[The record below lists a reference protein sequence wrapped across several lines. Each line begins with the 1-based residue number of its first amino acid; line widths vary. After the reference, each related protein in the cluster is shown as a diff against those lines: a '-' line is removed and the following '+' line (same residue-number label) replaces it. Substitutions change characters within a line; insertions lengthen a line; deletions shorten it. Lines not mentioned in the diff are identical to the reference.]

1 MSDPIDAALLA
12 SYRRSG
18 IQYDTVEEAWRQS
31 RHLGPLVGWV
41 LARFPDERAFRV
53 CAAWLARCVE
63 RIPEAKPAADLF
75 AQATAREQG
84 PHQANVVAGRLGDL
98 RNEAIM
104 AGKPAVA
111 AFADGASDLAE
122 AWAAATTG
130 QVDAEV
136 DPWARGRTASKAL
149 VTAWAAHSGWSPEDR
164 EARAQ
169 ATRALLDLLRECRAA
184 GGLAET

>member
-1 MSDPIDAALLA
+1 MSDTVDAALLA
-12 SYRRSG
+12 CYQRSG

-31 RHLGPLVGWV
+31 QHLSPLVGWV

-53 CAAWLARCVE
+53 CADWLARCAE

-75 AQATAREQG
+75 AQATAREKG

-98 RNEAIM
+98 RNGAIM

-122 AWAAATTG
+122 VWAAATTG

-149 VTAWAAHSGWSPEDR
+149 VTAWAGHAGLDSDDKA
-164 EARAQ
+164 ARAQ
-169 ATRALLDLLRECRAA
+169 ATKALLDLLRECRAA